1 MFLIGGKIMIKVKV
15 MDILNERERNIRW
28 LSKKCDIGYNTMY
41 NFVMGKTNAVSYN
54 ILEKVCTILKVD
66 IGDVLEIVKD

>member
-1 MFLIGGKIMIKVKV
+1 MIKVKV

-28 LSKKCDIGYNTMY
+28 LSKKCGIGYNTMY

-54 ILEKVCTILKVD
+54 VLEKVCTILDCEVQD
-66 IGDVLEIVKD
+66 ILEIKKETVEE